1 MVAPDNRAGRLY
13 LSSGAP
19 NGALD
24 DGDALTV
31 LWRLQIEVMTLRAVK
46 YRRLMD
52 VVATGAR
59 DLTKMRGMGIGLI
72 FCSFRGELGVGA
84 VTFDARRLV
93 RLL

>member
-1 MVAPDNRAGRLY
+1 
-13 LSSGAP
+13 
-19 NGALD
+19 
-24 DGDALTV
+24 
-31 LWRLQIEVMTLRAVK
+31 
-46 YRRLMD
+46 MD

-84 VTFDARRLV
+84 VTFNARRLV